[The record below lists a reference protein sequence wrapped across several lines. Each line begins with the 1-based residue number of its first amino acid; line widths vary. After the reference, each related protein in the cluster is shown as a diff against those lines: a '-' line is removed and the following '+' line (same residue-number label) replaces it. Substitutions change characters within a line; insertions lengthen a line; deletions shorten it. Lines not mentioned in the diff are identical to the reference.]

1 MNRKIEIFTANC
13 PVCDPVVKMVQE
25 LTCGS
30 CDVTIYDMVK
40 LCDDKDCLNKAKEY
54 GVTRIPAVAV
64 DGKLLKCCETRITRE
79 DLLAAGIGQ
88 EQIA

>member
-1 MNRKIEIFTANC
+1 MKRKIEIFSAGC

-40 LCDDKDCLNKAKEY
+40 LCDDNSCLNKAKKY
-54 GVTRIPAVAV
+54 GVVRIPAVAI
-64 DGKLLKCCETRITRE
+64 DGKLLSCCETAITRE
-79 DLLAAGIGQ
+79 DLIAAGIGQ
-88 EQIA
+88 EKEA